1 MGLRGLLACM
11 TPLLIVIL
19 TFVFKVEA
27 IPCFIIGIL
36 WLMVFTYKGNW
47 SKYIS
52 MVTESCYNGI
62 RDLCAASDIDDGNR
76 YDTERGQ
83 RISDTDRAAFH
94 AGDNAGYVDWFTDIL
109 LCSQPL
115 SLYRGPFNV
124 LGLGACLATCIL
136 NVGNFPA
143 VVLAAVFYCT
153 FRWPAQACPTATQVV
168 WTSNFVKCEPVTLTN
183 KVFIPNWI
191 ETAVSVI
198 LTGLAYGLIA

>member
-1 MGLRGLLACM
+1 M

-62 RDLCAASDIDDGNR
+62 RDAAPPVILMMGIGM
-76 YDTERGQ
+76 TL
-83 RISDTDRAAFH
+83 
-94 AGDNAGYVDWFTDIL
+94 NAVSASVTQTAL
-109 LCSQPL
+109 LPFMQVITPATLTGLLIFCCVLSPL